1 MSGAC
6 TYGQPGAKDPHHHIP
21 YVPLSQ
27 RPYGVLPNALHAV
40 RILPLQAFADAD
52 ARLRYVPV
60 FGFGVP
66 VPDQGPHASW
76 LALSIYLENR
86 CLRCAFCIP
95 LPEQRPLCVV

>member
-40 RILPLQAFADAD
+40 RISRSAPPG
-52 ARLRYVPV
+52 LR
-60 FGFGVP
+60 
-66 VPDQGPHASW
+66 
-76 LALSIYLENR
+76 
-86 CLRCAFCIP
+86 
-95 LPEQRPLCVV
+95 